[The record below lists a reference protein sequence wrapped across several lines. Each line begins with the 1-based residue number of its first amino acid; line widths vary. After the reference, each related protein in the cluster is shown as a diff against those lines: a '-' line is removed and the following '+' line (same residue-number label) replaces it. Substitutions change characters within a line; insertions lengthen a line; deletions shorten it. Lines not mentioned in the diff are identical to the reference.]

1 MSYIQT
7 FSPAISVAALVVA
20 VGTSVA
26 TSLGPPTGWA
36 QIVGSGRGVS
46 SPLAA
51 NNWTRVMFPVQVK
64 PDSPHDNNMISLT
77 HNWGWDA
84 SQGWTRDDPTS
95 PSVALT
101 LESFYYGLAELNFDI
116 RPPGGRGNYLGGRAM
131 GFAARHDGTY
141 STLLIGGMPYNAG
154 SAGVKLTG
162 GTSSEPVVAIFEG
175 EGGDGL
181 DMLRVQRPDGTAS
194 LRVQGGEN
202 PALAFAMAGS
212 ANDAPVFSVKRSDR
226 AETVRFALSAGGKLQ
241 WGDGRA
247 ATDVSLSRT
256 GPGRIE
262 TDGELSVSSL
272 RIGGGAALQSVRL
285 QHVDLKPARLDA
297 QASRDDVIELRGI
310 APGSLVFVNG
320 PEQPVGIAIANVRVA
335 GEGRIALRFINMS
348 TSTASPAAGRYALFI
363 VEPNLGE

>member
-1 MSYIQT
+1 VFVSYVQR
-7 FSPAISVAALVVA
+7 FSPAIAVVALVVA
-20 VGTSVA
+20 IGSAVA
-26 TSLGPPTGWA
+26 THVGPIGW
-36 QIVGSGRGVS
+36 SGFIGAGNAAS
-46 SPLAA
+46 SPPADSL
-51 NNWTRVMFPVQVK
+51 TRVMFPVQVREN
-64 PDSPHDNNMISLT
+64 SAHHNNMISLA
-77 HNWGWDA
+77 HNWGWDPG
-84 SQGWTRDDPTS
+84 QGWTRDPGL

-101 LESFYYGLAELNFDI
+101 LESFYNDLAELNFDM
-116 RPPGGRGNYLGGRAM
+116 RPPGRPDNWPGGRAM
-131 GFAARHDGTY
+131 GFAARHDGSY
-141 STLLIGGMPYNAG
+141 STLTLGGQPYNAG

-162 GTSSEPVVAIFEG
+162 GTGREPVVAIFEG

-194 LRVQGGEN
+194 LRVQGGDS
-202 PALAFAMAGS
+202 PALSFAMAGPPS
-212 ANDAPVFSVKRSDR
+212 DAPVFSVKRTDR
-226 AETVRFALSAGGKLQ
+226 AETAQFALSAGGKLQ
-241 WGDGRA
+241 WGDGRT

-285 QHVDLKPARLDA
+285 QHVDLKPARLGA

-320 PEQPVGIAIANVRVA
+320 PEQPAGVAIANVRVA

-348 TSTASPAAGRYALFI
+348 ANAASPAAGRYALFI

>member
-1 MSYIQT
+1 
-7 FSPAISVAALVVA
+7 
-20 VGTSVA
+20 
-26 TSLGPPTGWA
+26 
-36 QIVGSGRGVS
+36 
-46 SPLAA
+46 
-51 NNWTRVMFPVQVK
+51 MFPVQMRE
-64 PDSPHDNNMISLT
+64 DSAHHNNMISLA
-77 HNWGWDA
+77 HNWGWDPGR
-84 SQGWTRDDPTS
+84 GWTRDPGL

-101 LESFYYGLAELNFDI
+101 LESFYNDLAELNFDM
-116 RPPGGRGNYLGGRAM
+116 RPPGRPDNWPGGRAM
-131 GFAARHDGTY
+131 GFAARHDGSY
-141 STLLIGGMPYNAG
+141 STLTLGGQPYNAG

-162 GTSSEPVVAIFEG
+162 GTRREPVVAIFEG

-202 PALAFAMAGS
+202 PALSFAMAGPPS
-212 ANDAPVFSVKRSDR
+212 DAPVFSVKRSDR
-226 AETVRFALSAGGKLQ
+226 AETAQFAMSAGGRLQ

-285 QHVDLKPARLDA
+285 QHVDLKPARLGA
-297 QASRDDVIELRGI
+297 QASRDDMIELRGI

-320 PEQPVGIAIANVRVA
+320 PEQPAGIAIANVRVA

-348 TSTASPAAGRYALFI
+348 ANTASPAAGRYALFI